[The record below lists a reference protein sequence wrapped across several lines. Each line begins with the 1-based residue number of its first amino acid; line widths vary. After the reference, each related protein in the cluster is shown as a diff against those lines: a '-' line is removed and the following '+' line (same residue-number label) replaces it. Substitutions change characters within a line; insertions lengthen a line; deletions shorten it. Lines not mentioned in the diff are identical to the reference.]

1 MKQLKGQEDGL
12 NGLTIQ
18 DYFNNKALFDEFG
31 RDKSINAIIKEI
43 RGKSLNDKIAE
54 LLDKGFDLATA
65 EQQAKDWLKTQAVL
79 HNPDQVAGGFADL
92 LSGLG
97 DKNINSSIGSQWRW
111 NRADSLFEQIYKQ
124 AQNIPKENWGEV
136 YLNVILSVAE

>member
-1 MKQLKGQEDGL
+1 MRQL

-18 DYFNNKALFDEFG
+18 DYFNNKALFDELG
-31 RDKSINAIIKEI
+31 RDTSINTIIKRIKE
-43 RGKSLNDKIAE
+43 DA
-54 LLDKGFDLATA
+54 LDKKINSLVANGIDYETA

-79 HNPDQVAGGFADL
+79 HNPDQIAGGFADL

-97 DKNINSSIGSQWRW
+97 NKNINSSIGSQWRW